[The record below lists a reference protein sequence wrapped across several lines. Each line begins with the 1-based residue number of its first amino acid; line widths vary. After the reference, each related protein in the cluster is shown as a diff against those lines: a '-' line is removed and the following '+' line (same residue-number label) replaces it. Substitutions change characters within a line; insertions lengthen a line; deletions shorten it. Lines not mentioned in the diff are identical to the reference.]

1 MAGISHLHNYPEL
14 YIESI
19 SDDTWG
25 NYIKQMSI
33 PGTWCDHLII
43 QAVTTAFNCVIHI
56 TESNANSL
64 QATIITPVLQQEI
77 QLTIFI
83 GYINDLHYVS
93 TVTHSNSQ
101 LRNRLKYLKRKYNV
115 SEYDKEKKL
124 KKEEPIIKN
133 SYLKK
138 VLKKSKKGLQK

>member
-14 YIESI
+14 YIKSI
-19 SDDTWG
+19 SDDTWE

-43 QAVTTAFNCVIHI
+43 QAVANTFNCVIHI
-56 TESNANSL
+56 TESNAYSL

-77 QLTIFI
+77 QQTIFV
-83 GYINDLHYVS
+83 GYINDLHYIS

-101 LRNRLKYLKRKYNV
+101 LRKI
-115 SEYDKEKKL
+115 D
-124 KKEEPIIKN
+124 
-133 SYLKK
+133 
-138 VLKKSKKGLQK
+138 